1 MEEINLENNQYNQKE
16 YKSFSEILGDSFR
29 VLKENFL
36 TYFVVFIIVA
46 ILGGAVSGMEY
57 TVLNSGLLSNLIS
70 IVNLLVASVV
80 SILYVGTT
88 YNTLCP
94 NKKRSIG
101 DLMGS
106 YIVPMI
112 LTQLLFFVILFMPLF
127 IVLMALMFGLMLTD
141 GFGMMMPIMIIFI
154 ILIAG
159 CSVKFVFLPQA
170 VVLSEQKY
178 WQAIKWSWKKTSG
191 HVGMIIGIGLTPAV
205 LGIVIFFLMQ
215 ADMMN
220 LMTITIFSLLSSIIG
235 IVVTLAISVLYIDVV
250 LEEDDNDSDEI
261 LIYGGDF

>member
-1 MEEINLENNQYNQKE
+1 MENNQYNQKE

-29 VLKENFL
+29 VLKENIL

-46 ILGGAVSGMEY
+46 ILGGAVSGMQY
-57 TVLNSGLLSNLIS
+57 AMPHSGLLRNIIS

-94 NKKRSIG
+94 NKRLSIG

-112 LTQLLFFVILFMPLF
+112 LTQLLLFIILFIPLF
-127 IVLMALMFGLMLTD
+127 IVLMGLMFGLMSTG
-141 GFGMMMPIMIIFI
+141 GFGMMMPIMIIFM
-154 ILIAG
+154 ILIAV
-159 CSVKFVFLPQA
+159 CSVKFAFLPQA

-178 WQAIKWSWKKTSG
+178 WQAIKWSWQKTSG
-191 HVGMIIGIGLTPAV
+191 HVGMIIGIGLTPAI
-205 LGIVIFFLMQ
+205 LGIAVFFLMQ
-215 ADMMN
+215 ANMMN
-220 LMTITIFSLLSSIIG
+220 LMTVIIFSLLSAIIG